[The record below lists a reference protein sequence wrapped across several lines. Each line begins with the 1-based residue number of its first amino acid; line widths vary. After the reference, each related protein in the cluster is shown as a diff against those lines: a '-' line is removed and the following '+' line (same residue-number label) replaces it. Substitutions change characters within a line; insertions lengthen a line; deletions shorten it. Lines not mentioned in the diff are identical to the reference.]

1 MGTGTP
7 AEEAKLYE
15 AQMRD
20 LDNDI
25 LPVDEANGLPVFD
38 LILLGMGA
46 DGHVVGR
53 EDVCG
58 ARARE
63 ARASRAKRAGLYGIQ
78 RVHASERERR
88 HIFVTRLQRSRSVFT
103 LEPINP

>member
-1 MGTGTP
+1 
-7 AEEAKLYE
+7 
-15 AQMRD
+15 MRD

-53 EDVCG
+53 EKVYGTC
-58 ARARE
+58 ACEVRVLY
-63 ARASRAKRAGLYGIQ
+63 AKRAWMYYIN
-78 RVHASERERR
+78 VHASERGRR
-88 HIFVTRLQRSRSVFT
+88 RKVEGEKGGYRST
-103 LEPINP
+103 G